1 MNKKATA
8 AFVLMLMITAL
19 VPSTICDEE
28 SEASTGIHPIDS
40 FIVSIGNAFITI
52 GNLIKE
58 WGGEKIY
65 NNDGDI
71 FNQFTCKIISNY
83 VTEDLSVLMA
93 TIAGL
98 IDNNT
103 QTWNL
108 AQSYIDRSAEIS
120 AGTLWSPMAVYN
132 PETILT
138 FAGIYNLLATSQENN
153 NSALSYAIDNIADRV
168 DSWSNSDYS
177 SIGVSLVWDGAST
190 NKATSSAKLIFNT
203 IVDASQGKDRVYL
216 SSGDTTKIWALDGDG
231 QLIDD
236 NGQIINL
243 SAGLNDLNVSGG
255 WYFLSPGHYAGPFLP
270 TANGARGALCLGGA
284 IISVDEK
291 YGYAVMDGNDL
302 KINYDGEYKS
312 SYLKYRYQYNNGASE
327 TQTMSGKDCIKNVI
341 RAYSDQY
348 DTYKKIIARASQ
360 AGQIMWSLIASTG
373 ESNALISPSSI
384 SPRLSNVGIDA
395 NQSYAMYVS
404 ALMQMSDYYRT
415 YGSQLNALQ
424 TKISSESLQLYCR
437 GTLYN
442 SDGTVLKSNVVFTPY
457 VYNKPITI
465 YTGTNTIFNQD
476 GIVMVWTPSNA
487 ISALSKFSSS
497 DVKSHNIVIMPK
509 GTYVIA
515 DEISYNGNLIP
526 TVTLRVKEIEHIDL
540 LSDIFHKN
548 ITPPKSQPVTTLVTL
563 VFIEFAGMIALS
575 GVLLK
580 RPSMFVISIIIVIA
594 TFLFPNFIARIF
606 VGIIGI

>member
-1 MNKKATA
+1 MNKKATS
-8 AFVLMLMITAL
+8 AL
-19 VPSTICDEE
+19 VILLMVTSLIPSTVCDEE
-28 SEASTGIHPIDS
+28 SEASTGIQPIDS

-58 WGGEKIY
+58 WSGEKIY
-65 NNDGDI
+65 NNDDDT

-83 VTEDLSVLMA
+83 VAEDLSVLMA
-93 TIAGL
+93 TIASL

-120 AGTLWSPMAVYN
+120 AGTLWSPTAVYN
-132 PETILT
+132 PETILV
-138 FAGIYNLLATSQENN
+138 FAGIYNLLATSQDNN

-168 DSWSNSDYS
+168 DSWSNSAYS
-177 SIGVSLVWDGAST
+177 SIGVSFVWDGANT
-190 NKATSSAKLIFNT
+190 NEATSSAKLIFNT

-243 SAGLNDLNVSGG
+243 SAGLNDLNISRG

-270 TANGARGALCLGGA
+270 TANGTRGALCFGGA

-312 SYLKYRYQYNNGASE
+312 SYLRYRYQCNNSVFE
-327 TQTMSGKDCIKNVI
+327 TQTMLGKDYIKNVI

-395 NQSYAMYVS
+395 NQSYAMFVS

-437 GTLYN
+437 GTLHN
-442 SDGTVLKSNVVFTPY
+442 SDGTVIKSNVVFTPY

-465 YTGTNTIFNQD
+465 YSGTNTIFNQD

-487 ISALSKFSSS
+487 ISELSKFSSS
-497 DVKSHNIVIMPK
+497 DVKSHNIVIMPR
-509 GTYVIA
+509 GTYIIA
-515 DEISYNGNLIP
+515 DEISYSGDLTE

-563 VFIEFAGMIALS
+563 VFVEFAGMIALS

-580 RPSMFVISIIIVIA
+580 RPSMFIISMIIVIT

-606 VGIIGI
+606 VGVIGI